1 MSAIKLYTSKTDAFY
16 FKDSQRNSFYEFG
29 GIQLLPYHY
38 YLQPYTYS
46 DTITKVESFRLR
58 DDVLLNDLS
67 LYIQATVGYGIKF
80 SQTTVMPYDYGNEL
94 IYLRFTYS
102 GGYFYSNP
110 FYYTVLDSDKTTYMA
125 YRDNFVDDPYRISLK
140 VWFRQKSR
148 QSELTTYY
156 ETKNKNTVTQAIK
169 SHDLDM
175 YESEFMSMED
185 LIITTD
191 ILESPY
197 LIINNLSSSLFE
209 AVKLPELTQQE
220 NFGKIKF
227 ILNYGE
233 PKIVIDGLELNSDP
247 GIFSAYSL
255 RKIKSSYSGNCIQVR
270 RSSDSTTSEIGFIY
284 GYLDTATLL
293 TFIGSGDGFVKI
305 FYDQTGSGRN
315 FEMTTNSYQPKIV
328 SSGSL
333 ITTNGKAAIRFSS
346 SYMEVPSS
354 NTSFNFLHNGTKNAI
369 TVVFESKSTTE
380 GGLLSTALD
389 SSTST
394 GLLITNFVV
403 AGSSSAETICFV
415 GISGQRAFRVYQ
427 PKTLNTQLLY
437 SVFTDG
443 SNAIPSNRINASLNN
458 VYPTNNTNSNT
469 PSLSNSTTNLRLG
482 NISGYLLD
490 GNVQE
495 VIIWNEDRLNLKR
508 NIDSEINNY
517 YGIY

>member
-1 MSAIKLYTSKTDAFY
+1 MKRAVCFMNK
-16 FKDSQRNSFYEFG
+16 G
-29 GIQLLPYHY
+29 G
-38 YLQPYTYS
+38 
-46 DTITKVESFRLR
+46 
-58 DDVLLNDLS
+58 
-67 LYIQATVGYGIKF
+67 
-80 SQTTVMPYDYGNEL
+80 
-94 IYLRFTYS
+94 
-102 GGYFYSNP
+102 
-110 FYYTVLDSDKTTYMA
+110 
-125 YRDNFVDDPYRISLK
+125 FV
-140 VWFRQKSR
+140 
-148 QSELTTYY
+148 
-156 ETKNKNTVTQAIK
+156 
-169 SHDLDM
+169 
-175 YESEFMSMED
+175 
-185 LIITTD
+185 
-191 ILESPY
+191 
-197 LIINNLSSSLFE
+197 
-209 AVKLPELTQQE
+209 
-220 NFGKIKF
+220 
-227 ILNYGE
+227 
-233 PKIVIDGLELNSDP
+233 LNSDA
-247 GIFSAYSL
+247 GIYSAYSL

-270 RSSDSTTSEIGFIY
+270 RSSDSTTSEIGFID

-293 TFIGSGDGFVKI
+293 TFIGSGDGFVKM

-315 FEMTTNSYQPKIV
+315 FEMTTNSHQPKIV

-354 NTSFNFLHNGTKNAI
+354 NTLFNFLHNGTKNAI

-389 SSTST
+389 SPTSI

-403 AGSSSAETICFV
+403 STSSAETICFV
-415 GISGQRAFRVYQ
+415 GISGQMAFRVNQ

-458 VYPTNNTNSNT
+458 VYPTNNNNSST

-495 VIIWNEDRLNLKR
+495 VIIWNEDRLNLKS